1 MDAAMGMGLTM
12 DNVAIFWMRILS
24 IVFVFGIIA
33 VWCVWPYLP
42 RKTTMR
48 HTLHTI
54 LASVALVAVFGIV
67 LPVQA
72 QDSDLKAAKPT
83 AISTA
88 IERKEVMRDLWV
100 EHIFWIRNVVIETLA
115 NNTAAA
121 KVADGEVLANAKRV
135 SVVIEPFCGKA
146 GSDKFYGLI
155 VGHYEPIK
163 QYLEATV
170 AGSSAKQDAALKDAV
185 ANGNELAVFLSGA
198 TGLPVDAARGM
209 LLAHV
214 GHHVQQINELHDHQY
229 GAEAQTWTEMRQ
241 HMYMIADGSADAIEK
256 KFPAK
261 YDTSST
267 PRCGV
272 TP

>member
-1 MDAAMGMGLTM
+1 M
-12 DNVAIFWMRILS
+12 
-24 IVFVFGIIA
+24 
-33 VWCVWPYLP
+33 
-42 RKTTMR
+42 K
-48 HTLHTI
+48 HTLQIT
-54 LASVALVAVFGIV
+54 LASAALVAMFGIV

-72 QDSDLKAAKPT
+72 QDSDLKAAQPT

-88 IERKEVMRDLWV
+88 IERKEAMRDLWV
-100 EHIFWIRNVVIETLA
+100 EHIFWIRNVVIETVA

-121 KVADGEVLANAKRV
+121 KVADGEVVANAKRV

-163 QYLEATV
+163 HYLEATV

-214 GHHVQQINELHDHQY
+214 GHHVQQIQQLHDRQY
-229 GAEAQTWTEMRQ
+229 AAEAQTWAQMRQ
-241 HMYMIADGSADAIEK
+241 HMLMIADGLAGAIET
-256 KFPAK
+256 KFLAK
-261 YDTSST
+261 SNTSSL
-267 PRCGV
+267 PRCDV
-272 TP
+272 SP

>member
-1 MDAAMGMGLTM
+1 VG
-12 DNVAIFWMRILS
+12 NVAIFWMRILS

-54 LASVALVAVFGIV
+54 LASVALAAMFGIV
-67 LPVQA
+67 SPVQA
-72 QDSDLKAAKPT
+72 QDRDLAANPT

-100 EHIFWIRNVVIETLA
+100 EHIFWIRNVVVETLA

-121 KVADGEVLANAKRV
+121 QVADGEVLANARRV

-163 QYLEATV
+163 QFLEATV
-170 AGSSAKQDAALKDAV
+170 ADSSAKQDAAWKDAV

-214 GHHVQQINELHDHQY
+214 GHHVQQIEQLHDHQY
-229 GAEAQTWTEMRQ
+229 GAEAQTWTRMRQ
-241 HMYMIADGSADAIEK
+241 HMFMIADGLSDAIEA
-256 KFPAK
+256 KFVAK
-261 YDTSST
+261 SDTSAAL
-267 PRCGV
+267 RCDV